1 MKNKMRSICLL
12 FMIGVL
18 TACTTACTGEV
29 SASNGASKEESGT
42 EMSTEMSAEISTEI
56 STEMSTENTDEKLDI
71 VLPEEPEL
79 MGGWTAS
86 ESVEITDEV
95 REMVINAT
103 DGLLGVEYEPVAY
116 LGSQVVAGSNHCVLC
131 RASVVSPDSKPY
143 YVYMYIYRD
152 LDGNCSILKIEK
164 IKLGI

>member
-18 TACTTACTGEV
+18 SVCTTACTGEV
-29 SASNGASKEESGT
+29 NASNGASKEESGI
-42 EMSTEMSAEISTEI
+42 EMSTEISQND
-56 STEMSTENTDEKLDI
+56 TENTDEKLDI

-164 IKLGI
+164 IRLGI

>member
-18 TACTTACTGEV
+18 TVCTTACTGEV
-29 SASNGASKEESGT
+29 NASNGASKEESGI
-42 EMSTEMSAEISTEI
+42 EMSTEISQND
-56 STEMSTENTDEKLDI
+56 TENTDEKLDI

-86 ESVEITDEV
+86 ESTEVTDEV
-95 REMVINAT
+95 REMVIKAT

-164 IKLGI
+164 IRLGI